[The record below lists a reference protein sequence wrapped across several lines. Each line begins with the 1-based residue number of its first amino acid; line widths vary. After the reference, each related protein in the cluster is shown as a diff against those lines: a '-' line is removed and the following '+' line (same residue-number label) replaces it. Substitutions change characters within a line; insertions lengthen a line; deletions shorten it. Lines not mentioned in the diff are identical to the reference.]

1 MQTTLAE
8 AALLLG
14 TSPRAAR
21 YQAHSGALGQVR
33 EVGGT
38 LLVDAHS
45 LTALRRSRGRG
56 RRWNAATRATALALL
71 DGRADRY
78 LDSSATSRL
87 RSVLRALDAA
97 GFAYRMG
104 NIGIAGHYS
113 FAQGTARELAR
124 RVTRSGASALD
135 SQTLA
140 DLGVE
145 PDRTRLI
152 GYTDDLGGLADDFLL
167 NLDDDGGLL
176 LIETLELP
184 HAGAALYL
192 LDGYLYGDA
201 RVSGACGREF
211 ERRLAAV
218 A

>member
-104 NIGIAGHYS
+104 NIDRAELLR
-113 FAQGTARELAR
+113 QGQAMK
-124 RVTRSGASALD
+124 SNDYG
-135 SQTLA
+135 QY
-140 DLGVE
+140 
-145 PDRTRLI
+145 LI
-152 GYTDDLGGLADDFLL
+152 
-167 NLDDDGGLL
+167 
-176 LIETLELP
+176 
-184 HAGAALYL
+184 
-192 LDGYLYGDA
+192 
-201 RVSGACGREF
+201 
-211 ERRLAAV
+211 RLAESELV
-218 A
+218 